1 LITVAALGATI
12 AITACGSGAR
22 QDATAPTG
30 SYHVRVTTA
39 AFPSSQH
46 LAERTHLT
54 LAIRN
59 TGSKTIPDVV
69 VTICNTT
76 CKYPAPVGQGT
87 SVAAFAKYL
96 STPGIANHSRPVWVV
111 EEPPGSCKGSTGY
124 SCANGGAGAD
134 VSADT
139 NTWQG
144 GKLKPGATKTFTWTL
159 RAVDSGRYTVAWVV
173 DASLYGKAKA
183 IGPDGSIPNGVFTV
197 DIARAPAQ
205 AYVNDAGKIVQTQ
218 SPAP

>member
-1 LITVAALGATI
+1 MTAAALGGAV

-22 QDATAPTG
+22 QDATEPSG
-30 SYHVRVTTA
+30 NYHVQVTTA
-39 AFPSSQH
+39 AFPSAQH

-54 LAIRN
+54 LSIRN
-59 TGSKTIPDVV
+59 TGNKTIPNVV

-76 CKYPAPVGQGT
+76 CAYPAPVGEGT

-96 STPGIANHSRPVWVV
+96 TTQGIANHSRPVWVV
-111 EEPPGSCKGSTGY
+111 EQPPGACQGSGGY

-134 VSADT
+134 VSAAA

-144 GKLKPGATKTFTWTL
+144 GALKPGDSKTFRWTL
-159 RAVDSGRYTVAWVV
+159 RAVDWGRYTVAWVV

-183 IGPDGSIPNGVFTV
+183 IGPDGSIPKGTFSVN
-197 DIARAPAQ
+197 IARAPAQ
-205 AYVNDAGKIVQTQ
+205 AYVNDAGQIVQTQ
-218 SPAP
+218 SP